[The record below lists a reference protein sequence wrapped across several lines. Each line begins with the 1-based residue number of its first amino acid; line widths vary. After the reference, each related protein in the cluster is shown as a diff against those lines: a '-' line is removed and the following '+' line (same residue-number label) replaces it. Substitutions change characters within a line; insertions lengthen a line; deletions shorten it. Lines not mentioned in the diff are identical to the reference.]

1 MPTVGQSAIAT
12 FDQIRTVA
20 FGSITSGYVA
30 LGTPLGHMTRL
41 IILTN
46 NTDKDVSVSIDGV
59 NDFLYLV
66 AGTFKLLDVSTNRE
80 TACNWYLP
88 IGMQFYVKYVSAP
101 SKGNFFIEC
110 MYGIGE

>member
-1 MPTVGQSAIAT
+1 MPTVGQAQTAT
-12 FDQIRTVA
+12 FDLLRNVA

-30 LGTPLGHMTRL
+30 LGTPLGHLTRL

-46 NTDKDVSVSIDGV
+46 NTDKDVLVSIDGV
-59 NDFLYLV
+59 NDYLYLV

-80 TACNWYLP
+80 TACNFYLP
-88 IGMQFYVKYVSAP
+88 LNTQFYVKYASAP

-110 MYGIGE
+110 MYGVGE